1 MKIIITGGSGF
12 IGSYLAMQLKQEHD
26 VTIFDVKK
34 NMSDINFI
42 KGDVT
47 NLENVKNSI
56 VNCDLVIHLAAALG
70 VVNVEKDPIQ
80 TLNINLGGTKN
91 VLEACRINNIK
102 KIIFSSSSEI
112 YGEPAKIPIKE
123 NDPITPI
130 TTYGISKLASEEYIK
145 SYSKSY
151 GIQYTIFRLFNVYGA
166 MQDTQ
171 WVLPAFVDKAISNKL
186 ISIHSDGSQVRAFC
200 YVSDIAD
207 AFQSVLQTANGE
219 IINVGNDS
227 NPISIKE
234 LAEKIISLTNS
245 ESEIK
250 FIPFEESN
258 RNRTEIMKR
267 IPDINKAKK
276 ILNYSPKITLDEGIK
291 KVVKHRKEINS
302 DK

>member
-1 MKIIITGGSGF
+1 MI
-12 IGSYLAMQLKQEHD
+12 D
-26 VTIFDVKK
+26 D
-34 NMSDINFI
+34 
-42 KGDVT
+42 
-47 NLENVKNSI
+47 
-56 VNCDLVIHLAAALG
+56 
-70 VVNVEKDPIQ
+70 
-80 TLNINLGGTKN
+80 
-91 VLEACRINNIK
+91 IK

-171 WVLPAFVDKAISNKL
+171 WVLPAFVDKAISNKP
-186 ISIHSDGSQVRAFC
+186 ISVHSDGSQVRAFC
-200 YVSDIAD
+200 YVSDIAN
-207 AFQSVLQTANGE
+207 ALESALKTANGE
-219 IINVGNDS
+219 IINIGNDTD
-227 NPISIKE
+227 PISIKE

-245 ESEIK
+245 QSKIK

-276 ILNYSPKITLDEGIK
+276 ILNYSPKITLDEGIE
-291 KVVKHRKEINS
+291 KVAKHRQKINS

>member
-1 MKIIITGGSGF
+1 
-12 IGSYLAMQLKQEHD
+12 MQLKQEHD

>member
-291 KVVKHRKEINS
+291 KVVKHRKKINS

>member
-12 IGSYLAMQLKQEHD
+12 IGSHLAAQLKKEHN

-34 NMSDINFI
+34 NVSDIDFI
-42 KGDVT
+42 EGDVT
-47 NLENVKNSI
+47 NLDSVKNSI
-56 VNCDLVIHLAAALG
+56 TDCDLVIHLAASLG
-70 VVNVEKDPIQ
+70 VVNVERDPIQ

-112 YGEPAKIPIKE
+112 YGEPTKIPIKE

-151 GIQYTIFRLFNVYGA
+151 GMQYTIFRLFNVYGA

-171 WVLPAFVDKAISNKL
+171 WVLPAFVDKAISNKP
-186 ISIHSDGSQVRAFC
+186 ISVHSDGSQVRAFC
-200 YVSDIAD
+200 YVSDIAN
-207 AFQSVLQTANGE
+207 ALESALKTANGE
-219 IINVGNDS
+219 IINIGNGTD
-227 NPISIKE
+227 PISIKE

-245 ESEIK
+245 QSEIK
-250 FIPFEESN
+250 FVPFEESN

-276 ILNYSPKITLDEGIK
+276 ILNYSPKITLDEGIE
-291 KVVKHRKEINS
+291 KVAKHRQKINS

>member
-34 NMSDINFI
+34 NVSDIDFI
-42 KGDVT
+42 EGDVT
-47 NLENVKNSI
+47 NLDSVKNSI
-56 VNCDLVIHLAAALG
+56 TDCDLVIHLAASLG
-70 VVNVEKDPIQ
+70 VVNVERDPVQ
-80 TLNINLGGTKN
+80 TLDINLGGTKN
-91 VLEACRINNIK
+91 VLEACRTNNIK

-112 YGEPAKIPIKE
+112 YGEPTKIPIGE
-123 NDPITPI
+123 NDKPIPI

-166 MQDTQ
+166 IQDTQ
-171 WVLPAFVDKAISNKL
+171 WVLPEFVDKAISNKQ
-186 ISIHSDGSQVRAFC
+186 ISVHSDGSQVRAFC
-200 YVSDIAD
+200 YVSDVAD
-207 AFQSVLQTANGE
+207 AFQSVLEKANGE

-234 LAEKIISLTNS
+234 LAEKIVSLTNS
-245 ESEIK
+245 QSKIE
-250 FIPFEESN
+250 FVPFEESN
-258 RNRTEIMKR
+258 RNRTEILKR

-291 KVVKHRKEINS
+291 KVVKYRKEINS

>member
-12 IGSYLAMQLKQEHD
+12 IGSCLAMQLKQEHD

-34 NMSDINFI
+34 NVSDINFI

-70 VVNVEKDPIQ
+70 VVNVEKDPVQ
-80 TLNINLGGTKN
+80 TLDINLGGTKN
-91 VLEACRINNIK
+91 VLEACKANNIK
-102 KIIFSSSSEI
+102 KIIFSSSSEV

-166 MQDTQ
+166 MQNTQ
-171 WVLPAFVDKAISNKL
+171 WVLPEFVDKAISDKQ
-186 ISIHSDGSQVRAFC
+186 ISVHNDGSQVRAFC
-200 YVSDIAD
+200 YVSDVAD
-207 AFQSVLQTANGE
+207 AFQSVLETANGE
-219 IINVGNDS
+219 IINVGNGS

-245 ESEIK
+245 QSEIK
-250 FIPFEESN
+250 FVPFEESN
-258 RNRTEIMKR
+258 RNRAEIMKR

-276 ILNYSPKITLDEGIK
+276 ILNYSPKITLDEGIE
-291 KVVKHRKEINS
+291 KVVKYRKEINS
-302 DK
+302 NK